1 MYRSDHSHSV
11 QPPFFVVEGGGE
23 GWRGGGLNLQP
34 NFQKG
39 GGGLVRTSTFRG
51 GLLGKRGM
59 QFSQKN
65 LKSEIFNDRKR
76 LQAKIFFSVITKN
89 SN

>member
-1 MYRSDHSHSV
+1 MYCSDHSHSV

-23 GWRGGGLNLQP
+23 GWWVEPPTKFSKR
-34 NFQKG
+34 
-39 GGGLVRTSTFRG
+39 GGLVGTSTFRG